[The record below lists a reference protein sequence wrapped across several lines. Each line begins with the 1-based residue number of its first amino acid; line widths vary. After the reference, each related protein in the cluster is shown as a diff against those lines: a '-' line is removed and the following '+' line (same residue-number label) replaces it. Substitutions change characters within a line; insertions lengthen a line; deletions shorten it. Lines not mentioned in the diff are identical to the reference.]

1 MKGSETQLLSF
12 LESNKNRYI
21 IPVYQRKYDWKI
33 ENCRQLYKDLK
44 DIIINHRNSHFFGSI
59 VSQVVPA
66 GSYIEYHIIDGQQ
79 RITTVTLLLLAICN
93 LAKEGK
99 VHSDNDLYN
108 QIRQC
113 YLIDNWYKDDSPIKL
128 RPVKEDRE
136 ALEKIFAGDPHEYI
150 NTSNMTINYQY
161 FYEQILKEEV
171 DVDELYNAIG
181 KLQIICITLE
191 HDDNAQLIFESL
203 NSTGLALTEGDK
215 IRNYILMG
223 LNPQEQNAC
232 YENYWAKIEKNAG
245 KDVSSFVRD
254 YLSIKQHSTPTISKV
269 YQVFKNYVEDGQIPL
284 NTLMQDMLDYARIYK
299 KITSGKSCENNKELD
314 DCLYRLN
321 RLEITVAEP
330 FFMQVFYLYE
340 KEKKLCLED
349 LTKIFQITE
358 NYLFRRN
365 ICEVPSNALTK
376 IFLNL
381 HREIIHFDGTA
392 NQYLDKF
399 IFALLSKKE
408 SGRFPDNEEFSS
420 ALSRKEVYQ
429 MRGKYKAYLFE
440 RFENFGT
447 LETKD
452 VYTLLDNG
460 TYSIEHIMPQH
471 LTPTWKEDLGE
482 QADEIHDYWLHK
494 LANLTLTAYNS
505 KMSNAPFAEKRD
517 GSSGY
522 KKSGL
527 RLNQFIASQEHWG
540 KNELEQRS
548 IIMVNQATNEIWPI
562 PTTSYKP
569 AEKEYD
575 YCSLDDDSYE
585 LTGRNIFKY
594 SYKNTETPVKSW
606 IDMYE
611 HIIKYL
617 HSEDKSVLTKIVSD
631 PSESSCLS
639 TVFSNSPS
647 KLRSP
652 MQVDDHIYGEKNLST
667 ESKISI
673 LRKLFIRFGAN
684 PQDLTFYL
692 RDNSQSDSIKSSDKL
707 RLSFWNYA
715 LPLLKQAT
723 EKTRLYRNAKSIA
736 STTITGSFGVSGFAI
751 LCVVNFNRAYIQLYL
766 GKSDESINKEAF
778 DYLMQNKEAIEKQLG
793 VQLSWFRSDENKAS
807 WIVYEKNNVSMKN
820 EEDWATI
827 TEFFSIWSNE
837 FYDVFVP
844 MLVARFKNPL

>member
-44 DIIINHRNSHFFGSI
+44 DIIVNQRNSHFFGSI

-79 RITTVTLLLLAICN
+79 RITTITLLLLAICN
-93 LAKEGK
+93 LVKEGK
-99 VHSDNDLYN
+99 VHSDNDLYD
-108 QIRQC
+108 QIREC
-113 YLIDNWYKDDSPIKL
+113 YLIDRWYKDDSPIKL
-128 RPVKEDRE
+128 RPVREDRE

-150 NTSNMTINYQY
+150 NASNMTINYHY
-161 FYEQILKEEV
+161 FCEQILKEEV
-171 DVDELYNAIG
+171 NVDELYNAIG

-223 LNPQEQNAC
+223 LNPQEQNEC
-232 YENYWAKIEKNAG
+232 YERYWAKIEKNAG

-269 YQVFKNYVEDGQIPL
+269 YQFFKNYVEDGQVPL
-284 NTLMQDMLDYARIYK
+284 DTLMQDMLDYARLYK
-299 KITSGKSCENNKELD
+299 KITSGKSYENNKELD
-314 DCLYRLN
+314 DCLYRLK
-321 RLEITVAEP
+321 RLEVTVTEP
-330 FFMQVFYLYE
+330 FFMEVFYLYE
-340 KEKKLCLED
+340 HDKKISLEE
-349 LTKIFQITE
+349 LTKLFLITE
-358 NYLFRRN
+358 SYLFRRN
-365 ICEVPSNALTK
+365 ICDVPSSALNK
-376 IFLNL
+376 VFLNL
-381 HREIIHFDGTA
+381 NREIIHYDGTA
-392 NQYLDKF
+392 NDYLDKF
-399 IFALLSKKE
+399 IFALMSKKE
-408 SGRFPDNEEFSS
+408 SGRFPGDEEFSD
-420 ALSRKEVYQ
+420 ALTHKSIYQ
-429 MRGKYKAYLFE
+429 MKGKYKAYLFE

-471 LTPTWKEDLGE
+471 LTIAWKDDLGE
-482 QADEIHDYWLHK
+482 EADEVHDYWLHK

-505 KMSNAPFAEKRD
+505 TMSNATFLEKRD
-517 GSSGY
+517 GPSGY
-522 KKSGL
+522 KKTGL
-527 RLNQFIASQEHWG
+527 RMNQFLAAMDHWTE
-540 KNELEQRS
+540 NELKQRND
-548 IIMVNQATNEIWPI
+548 IMVEQATNLIWALPS
-562 PTTSYKP
+562 TSYVP

-611 HIIKYL
+611 HVIKYL
-617 HSEDKSVLTKIVSD
+617 HSEDRSVLTKIVSD
-631 PSESSCLS
+631 PDETSYLN

-647 KLRSP
+647 KLRSS
-652 MQVDDHIYGEKNLST
+652 MQVDEHIYAEKNLST

-673 LRKLFIRFGAN
+673 LRKLFARYGAN
-684 PQDLTFYL
+684 TLDLIFYL
-692 RDNSQSDSIKSSDKL
+692 RDDHSQLDLSKSSDKL
-707 RLSFWNYA
+707 RTAFWNYA
-715 LPLLKQAT
+715 LPLLQQ
-723 EKTRLYRNAKSIA
+723 KTDKTQLYRNAKIVA
-736 STTITGSFGVSGFAI
+736 SNTISGSFGVGGFAI
-751 LCVVNFNRAYIQLYL
+751 MCVANYNRAYVQLYL
-766 GKSDESINKEAF
+766 GKSDDRINKEAF
-778 DYLMQNKEAIEKQLG
+778 DYLMQNKEAIENQLG
-793 VQLSWFRSDENKAS
+793 IQLSWFRSDENKAS
-807 WIVYEKNNVSMKN
+807 WIVYEKNDVTIKN
-820 EEDWATI
+820 EEDWAEI
-827 TEFFSIWSNE
+827 TEFFSLWSNK

-844 MLVARFKNPL
+844 LLVARFKNL

>member
-1 MKGSETQLLSF
+1 
-12 LESNKNRYI
+12 
-21 IPVYQRKYDWKI
+21 
-33 ENCRQLYKDLK
+33 
-44 DIIINHRNSHFFGSI
+44 
-59 VSQVVPA
+59 
-66 GSYIEYHIIDGQQ
+66 
-79 RITTVTLLLLAICN
+79 
-93 LAKEGK
+93 
-99 VHSDNDLYN
+99 
-108 QIRQC
+108 
-113 YLIDNWYKDDSPIKL
+113 
-128 RPVKEDRE
+128 
-136 ALEKIFAGDPHEYI
+136 
-150 NTSNMTINYQY
+150 
-161 FYEQILKEEV
+161 
-171 DVDELYNAIG
+171 
-181 KLQIICITLE
+181 
-191 HDDNAQLIFESL
+191 
-203 NSTGLALTEGDK
+203 
-215 IRNYILMG
+215 MG

-631 PSESSCLS
+631 PSESSYLS

-827 TEFFSIWSNE
+827 TEFFSIWSNK